1 MTPSEIIIA
10 AAKRTVTVTDELG
23 RAITVRRM
31 NVSHR
36 LRFMKVV
43 PAELQ
48 TNPLWL
54 TSAMTIASVIE
65 IDGVPTAPLLNE
77 LSVEQAGDLLGDEGL
92 FAANQALADLMGLAT
107 TPKEAL
113 AAAGEQPGT
122 PDSEKPSGS

>member
-1 MTPSEIIIA
+1 MTPAETIIA
-10 AAKRTVTVTDELG
+10 ASRRTVTVTDTDG

-31 NVSHR
+31 SVSAR

-48 TNPLWL
+48 SNPLWL
-54 TSAMTIASVIE
+54 TNAMVIASVIE
-65 IDGVPTAPLLNE
+65 IDGVPTAPLVNE
-77 LSVEQAGDLLGDEGL
+77 YTVEQAGDLLGDEGL
-92 FAANQALADLMGLAT
+92 FAANEALAGLMSAG

-122 PDSEKPSGS
+122 PASENVSGL